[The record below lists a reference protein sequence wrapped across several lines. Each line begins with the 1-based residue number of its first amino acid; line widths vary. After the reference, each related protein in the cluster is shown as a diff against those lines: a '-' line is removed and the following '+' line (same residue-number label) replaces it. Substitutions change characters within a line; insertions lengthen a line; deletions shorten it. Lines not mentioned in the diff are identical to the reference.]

1 MNKRNLQ
8 RELEERIRANEALG
22 IRPRLLLHVCC
33 APCSSYCLEYLE
45 QYFDITVFF
54 YNPNIDREEEY
65 RKRAE
70 EEKRLLA
77 SMPFVHGVHFL
88 EGKYDPQVFY
98 QLIKGHEK
106 DPEGGERC
114 RICFTQ
120 RLREAAFVA
129 KDLGMEYF
137 TTSLTI
143 SPMKDAQLLWEIGNA
158 AGEEFGVAYLPSDF
172 KKKNGYKRSV
182 ELSRQYGLYRQDY
195 CGCSFSR
202 GNRPSLEEYTDGI

>member
-1 MNKRNLQ
+1 M
-8 RELEERIRANEALG
+8 
-22 IRPRLLLHVCC
+22 
-33 APCSSYCLEYLE
+33 
-45 QYFDITVFF
+45 
-54 YNPNIDREEEY
+54 
-65 RKRAE
+65 
-70 EEKRLLA
+70 
-77 SMPFVHGVHFL
+77 
-88 EGKYDPQVFY
+88 
-98 QLIKGHEK
+98 
-106 DPEGGERC
+106 
-114 RICFTQ
+114 
-120 RLREAAFVA
+120 A